1 MYIAMVSAE
10 CAPIAK
16 AGGLGDVVHGL
27 SRELL
32 ALGQRVEIFLPG
44 YDSLRH
50 DLIDARRE
58 VYRDL
63 RVPYFDQWI
72 ECRVDAG
79 EVDGVTCFFVEPDS
93 SHRFFQ
99 RGRIYGEADDADR
112 FAFFCRAV
120 LEFMLKSGSRPD
132 VIHCH
137 DWQTALVPV
146 LLFEMYQKLGL
157 TDVRV
162 CYSLHNLGYQGV
174 VGKSILRQVGLDPAR
189 LMTADR
195 LRDPANAQA
204 VNLMKGGIVFSNFVN
219 TVSPRYAWEIQNTE
233 QGMGMQEVLKTHDGK
248 FGGVLNG
255 IDDTVWNPATDRH
268 IAEPFGPDRLSGK
281 TANTRVLRE
290 RLGLV
295 EASKPIVAVVS
306 RLDYQKGVHLLRFGI
321 EHALSNGC
329 QVALLGAALDPVV
342 AAQFRRLQEETA
354 ENPDCRLVLAYDEE
368 LSHLIYAGADM
379 ILIPSIYEPCGLTQ
393 MIAMKYGVVPIA
405 RRVGGLADTVFDAN
419 YSDRPFE
426 ERNGYLFDDL
436 TETALAGAMD
446 RAIDLWRNHRD
457 YFRQLQ
463 INGMRVDRSW
473 SRPAR
478 QYLDIYAHIRPHT
491 QVQ

>member
-32 ALGQRVEIFLPG
+32 ASGQRVEVFLPG

-72 ECRVDAG
+72 ECRVDTG

-120 LEFMLKSGSRPD
+120 LEFMLRSGSRPD

-174 VGKSILRQVGLDPAR
+174 VGESILRQVGLDPAR

-255 IDDTVWNPATDRH
+255 IDDAVWNPATDRH
-268 IAEPFGPDRLSGK
+268 IAEPFGPDQLSGK
-281 TANTRVLRE
+281 TANTRLLRE

-342 AAQFRRLQEETA
+342 AEQFQQLQEETA

-368 LSHLIYAGADM
+368 LSHLMYAGADM

>member
-50 DLIDARRE
+50 DLIEGRQE
-58 VYRDL
+58 VCRGL
-63 RVPYFDQWI
+63 RVPYFDAWI
-72 ECRVDAG
+72 DCRVDSG
-79 EVDGVTCFFVEPDS
+79 EVDGVTCFFIEAESP
-93 SHRFFQ
+93 HRFFQ
-99 RGRIYGEADDADR
+99 RGRIYGETDDANR

-120 LEFMLKSGSRPD
+120 LEFMLMSGRRPD
-132 VIHCH
+132 IIHCH
-137 DWQTALVPV
+137 DWHTALVPV
-146 LLFEMYQKLGL
+146 LLFEIYQKLGL

-174 VGKSILRQVGLDPAR
+174 VGESILRQVGLNPAR

-195 LRDPANAQA
+195 LQDPANALA
-204 VNLMKGGIVFSNFVN
+204 VNLMKGGIIFSNFVN

-233 QGMGMQEVLKTHDGK
+233 QGMGMQGVLQIHDGK

-255 IDDTVWNPATDRH
+255 IDEGVWNPATDRH
-268 IAEPFGPDRLSGK
+268 IPEAFDSDRLSGK
-281 TANTRVLRE
+281 AANRRALRE

-295 EASKPIVAVVS
+295 EADKPIVAVVS

-321 EHALSNGC
+321 EYALANGC
-329 QVALLGAALDPVV
+329 QVALLGAALDPLV
-342 AAQFRRLQEETA
+342 AEQFRQLQDANA

-368 LSHLIYAGADM
+368 LSHLMYAGADM

-405 RRVGGLADTVFDAN
+405 RRVGGLADTVYDAN
-419 YSDRPFE
+419 YSDRAFE

-446 RAIDLWRNHRD
+446 RAIDLWQHHPD

-473 SRPAR
+473 NRPAR
-478 QYLDIYAHIRPHT
+478 QYLDIYAHIRAHIR
-491 QVQ
+491 VQ